1 MPRKGKGPIDLSDLI
16 RDVVHRTPGAAPLQR
31 VAVAVKYGELLKGL
45 GDELI
50 GHFVEEARAA
60 GCSWS
65 QIGGH
70 LGVTKQAAQQ
80 RHRFAGVFGRRWGR
94 ADGRSFE
101 RFTEEA
107 RQVVVRAQ
115 EEARRLNH
123 DYLGTE
129 HLLLALLRDR
139 HGAAGRA
146 LRKLGLS
153 VQDVRSDVKRIIGLG
168 SEAPAGRV
176 PLTPRA
182 KKTLELARRAADSG
196 NSPVWTEH
204 LLLGLLDEGEGV
216 AAQILSDH
224 GVTREKVQQA
234 LAK

>member
-1 MPRKGKGPIDLSDLI
+1 MRKGRDPVDLSGLI
-16 RDVVHRTPGAAPLQR
+16 RAVEQRTPGAAPLER
-31 VAVAVKYGELLKGL
+31 VAAAVTYGELLKGL

-50 GHFVEEARAA
+50 GHFVEEARTA

-65 QIGGH
+65 QIGAH
-70 LGVTKQAAQQ
+70 LGVSKQAAQQ
-80 RHRFAGVFGRRWGR
+80 RHRFAGFFGRRRGT
-94 ADGRSFE
+94 ADGRWFE

-123 DYLGTE
+123 NYLGTE

-139 HGAAGRA
+139 HGAAARA
-146 LRKLGLS
+146 LRELGLS
-153 VQDVRSDVKRIIGLG
+153 AQAVRSDVKRIIGLG
-168 SEAPAGRV
+168 SEPPAGRI

-196 NSPVWTEH
+196 NSPIWTEH

-224 GVTREKVQQA
+224 GVTREKVQ
-234 LAK
+234 LAVAK

>member
-1 MPRKGKGPIDLSDLI
+1 MPKANAPIDLRNLI
-16 RDVVHRTPGAAPLQR
+16 RTVEERGSGSQPLDR
-31 VAVAVKYGELLKGL
+31 VALAVKYGEALKAL

-50 GHFVEEARAA
+50 GYFVEDARAA

-65 QIGGH
+65 QIGAH

-80 RHRFAGVFGRRWGR
+80 RHRFVGLFGRRRGR
-94 ADGRSFE
+94 AEGRSFE

-115 EEARRLNH
+115 DEARRLNH
-123 DYLGTE
+123 NYLGTE

-139 HGAAGRA
+139 QATAAQV
-146 LRKLGLS
+146 LRDLGLALH
-153 VQDVRSDVKRIIGLG
+153 DVRNEVKRIIGLG
-168 SEAPAGRV
+168 SEAPGGPI

-182 KKTLELARRAADSG
+182 KKALELSRRAAGDS
-196 NSPVWTEH
+196 PIWTEH

-216 AAQILSDH
+216 AAHILKDR
-224 GVTREKVQQA
+224 GVTHERIKVA

>member
-1 MPRKGKGPIDLSDLI
+1 MPKAKGAVDLSDLI
-16 RDVVHRTPGAAPLQR
+16 RTVEERSPASQPLAR
-31 VAVAVKYGELLKGL
+31 VAVAVEYGEVLKRL

-60 GCSWS
+60 GCSWA
-65 QIGGH
+65 QIGAN

-80 RHRFAGVFGRRWGR
+80 RHRFASLFGRRRGR

-115 EEARRLNH
+115 DEAHRLNH
-123 DYLGTE
+123 NYLGTE

-139 HGAAGRA
+139 HGAAARA
-146 LRKLGLS
+146 LRELGLS
-153 VQDVRSDVKRIIGLG
+153 AQAVRGEVKRIIGLG
-168 SEAPAGRV
+168 SEPPAGRI

-182 KKTLELARRAADSG
+182 KKSLELARRAADSG

-216 AAQILSDH
+216 AAHILSDH
-224 GVTREKVQQA
+224 GVTREKIHQA
-234 LAK
+234 VAK